1 EVMVALHA
9 ARRNGVTERKF
20 SWPLQRAL
28 LSLLEENWQ
37 KDDQG
42 IWEMRGPARKFT
54 HSRAMVWAAF
64 DRAVRAVTDFGLDGP
79 VDRWAKLRDAVR
91 EEVETEGF
99 DSRRN
104 TFVQYYGAEEV
115 DASLLVLPQ
124 VGFCAPDDPR
134 MLGTVATLEN
144 DLMRD
149 GLLLRYRTE
158 QSDDGL
164 DPGE

>member
-1 EVMVALHA
+1 EGMVALRA
-9 ARRNGVTERKF
+9 ARRTGVTESKC

-28 LSLLEENWQ
+28 LDFLEENWQ
-37 KDDQG
+37 KKDQG

-54 HSRAMVWAAF
+54 HSRDTVWAALE
-64 DRAVRAVTDFGLDGP
+64 RAVRAATDGGLDGP
-79 VDRWAKLRDAVR
+79 LERWTKLRDAVR
-91 EEVETEGF
+91 EEVESEGF
-99 DSRRN
+99 DRRRN
-104 TFVQYYGAEEV
+104 TFVQYYGASEV

-134 MLGTVATLEN
+134 MLGTVAALEE

-158 QSDDGL
+158 QSDD
-164 DPGE
+164 